1 MIKARLIATTLAA
14 AVATAVAA
22 VALAQ
27 APPANPPPP
36 LRLGLGDLMTI
47 LVQPRHTKL
56 GLGGQARNWDYVAY
70 ELHELEEAF
79 EKVERASPRHHNFSV
94 TEMLGLTKEP
104 MAALEAAIKA
114 RDGVRFDAAYQRLT
128 ESCNACHR
136 GMNHA
141 VVVIQFPKLSPF
153 PDQNFTAQKP

>member
-1 MIKARLIATTLAA
+1 MIKSCIVAAMLAA
-14 AVATAVAA
+14 AVAGAGSA

-27 APPANPPPP
+27 APPASPPSP
-36 LRLGLGDLMTI
+36 LRLGLGDLMTM

-79 EKVERASPRHHNFSV
+79 ERIERASPRYRTFSV

-104 MAALEAAIKA
+104 MAALETAIKA
-114 RDGVRFDAAYQRLT
+114 RDAARFDAAYQQLT
-128 ESCNACHR
+128 DSCNACHR
-136 GMNHA
+136 GMDKA
-141 VVVIQFPKLSPF
+141 MVVIQFPKLSPF